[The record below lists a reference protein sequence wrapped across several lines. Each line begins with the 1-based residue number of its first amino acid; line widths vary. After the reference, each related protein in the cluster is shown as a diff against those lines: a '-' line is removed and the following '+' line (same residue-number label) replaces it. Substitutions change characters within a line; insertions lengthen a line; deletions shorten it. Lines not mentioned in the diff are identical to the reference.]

1 MEQIFKIG
9 AVANAS
15 RAKRIL
21 SENGIKGRLTKTD
34 DSTEGCAWGIAVGG
48 KDAEGATLLLKRAGI
63 RYEAM

>member
-21 SENGIKGRLTKTD
+21 TENGIKGRLTKTD
-34 DSTEGCAWGIAVGG
+34 DQSEGCAWGIAVGG
-48 KDAEGATLLLKRAGI
+48 KDAEGATLILKRAGI
-63 RYEAM
+63 RYEVL

>member
-21 SENGIKGRLTKTD
+21 TESGIKGRLTKTD
-34 DSTEGCAWGIAVGG
+34 DSREGCAWGIAVGG
-48 KDAEGATLLLKRAGI
+48 KDAEETSLLLKRAGI
-63 RYEAM
+63 RYEVL

>member
-9 AVANAS
+9 AVSSAS

-34 DSTEGCAWGIAVGG
+34 SGKEGCAWGIAVSGTSAVAAA
-48 KDAEGATLLLKRAGI
+48 KLLRVAGVK
-63 RYEAM
+63 YEVL